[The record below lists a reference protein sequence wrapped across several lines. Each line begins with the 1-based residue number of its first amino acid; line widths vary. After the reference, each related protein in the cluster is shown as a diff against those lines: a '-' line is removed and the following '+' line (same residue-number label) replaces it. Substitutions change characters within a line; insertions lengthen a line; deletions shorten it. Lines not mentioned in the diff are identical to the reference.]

1 MLRKVETASASS
13 KHGTLPSFC
22 MMSGR
27 GGCFFHFYL
36 SHLQAEEKSISIKRT
51 SRSWV
56 GIRKSTAFSWAR
68 ARAFGE
74 ALRRECATPKKK
86 KRQALL
92 AENQLGYVNSSNRL
106 KASPK
111 NKRVKSVLHIHLK
124 GGGRKN
130 SPAVRRFVSRVFV
143 FVPRR
148 FFMLVCVLSTFPP
161 LNFFPVPV
169 RSVASHL
176 GVSSAKVPS
185 LAIIYSI
192 KSEAQNTMIIEI
204 KNDINY

>member
-1 MLRKVETASASS
+1 MLKKVEAASVSS

-74 ALRRECATPKKK
+74 ALRRECATPKKTTSATGREPIGLCQQQQPIESLAQEQKAK
-86 KRQALL
+86 KRTT
-92 AENQLGYVNSSNRL
+92 
-106 KASPK
+106 
-111 NKRVKSVLHIHLK
+111 HTHLK

-130 SPAVRRFVSRVFV
+130 SPEVRRFVSRVFV

-148 FFMLVCVLSTFPP
+148 FVYARVRAFNLSTAEPLSSSSSLRCFPSQSLQCQGP
-161 LNFFPVPV
+161 F
-169 RSVASHL
+169 
-176 GVSSAKVPS
+176 VS
-185 LAIIYSI
+185 
-192 KSEAQNTMIIEI
+192 
-204 KNDINY
+204 NYLLH